1 MIRAIIFDIGNVL
14 LRFDFARSV
23 RKQRCDAEVD
33 SLLRALDPLRH
44 AYECGK
50 MERGKFLKRA
60 KAALQFAGSDAEFIA
75 AYEDI
80 FTENLPMTQL
90 VPLLRKQLPLYLLSN
105 TSELHIDYITRTYP
119 VFRFFRRRVLPS
131 GGLHKAGAWNLRTGG
146 PAVFRRA
153 AGNGLHRR
161 PRAEHRHR
169 ARAWVCHNPLRPRAA
184 RGVSRHACPAWTE
197 NLT

>member
-23 RKQRCDAEVD
+23 RKQRCDADVD

-50 MERGKFLKRA
+50 MERGEFLKRA

-90 VPLLRKQLPLYLLSN
+90 VPSLRAQLPLYLLSN

-119 VFRFFRRRVLPS
+119 VFRFFSDAVYS
-131 GGLHKAGAWNLRTGG
+131 HIAGCTK
-146 PAVFRRA
+146 P
-153 AGNGLHRR
+153 
-161 PRAEHRHR
+161 
-169 ARAWVCHNPLRPRAA
+169 A
-184 RGVSRHACPAWTE
+184 RGIYELAIRQFSIVPQETVFIDDLAPNIATARELGFVTIHYEHARHGEFLDTLARLGPKT
-197 NLT
+197 